1 MLQCGQL
8 RLLGDH
14 SIEACE
20 GRARK
25 IRSRAAFVL
34 MSLKVNT
41 HPYRVQRKNIQ
52 NRTQLDKL
60 QFNQSWL

>member
-1 MLQCGQL
+1 
-8 RLLGDH
+8 LLGDH
-14 SIEACE
+14 SIEAYE

-34 MSLKVNT
+34 MSLMVNS
-41 HPYRVQRKNIQ
+41 HPYRVRRKNIQ

-60 QFNQSWL
+60 QFNQP